1 MVKPDLTQQMIQA
14 GRQLVELLDRQNFR
28 APGCFW
34 FYFPESDRWRFVVAS
49 PEVRL
54 HGPHAAY
61 RKVEGIARKVPGSTE
76 VFAAGDLTVIK
87 DDDPLVVLLRKAIST
102 GPSVGGLRFTNN
114 SINGT
119 FIDDAY
125 IYRLSSPQ
133 ERV

>member
-1 MVKPDLTQQMIQA
+1 VKPDLTQQIVQA

-28 APGCFW
+28 APGYFW

-61 RKVEGIARKVPGSTE
+61 RKVEEIARKVPDSTKF
-76 VFAAGDLTVIK
+76 FAAGDLTVIK

-102 GPSVGGLRFTNN
+102 GPGISGIRFTNN

-119 FIDDAY
+119 VIDDAY
-125 IYRLSSPQ
+125 IDRLSSPR
-133 ERV
+133 ERA